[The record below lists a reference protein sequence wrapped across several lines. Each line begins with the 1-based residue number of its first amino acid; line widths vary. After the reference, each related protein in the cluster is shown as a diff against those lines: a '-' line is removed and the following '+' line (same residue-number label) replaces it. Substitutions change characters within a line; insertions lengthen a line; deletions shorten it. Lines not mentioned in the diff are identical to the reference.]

1 MMRWCFAFAI
11 AAGTVGCA
19 PHPPS
24 TAQAQS
30 LDSRATG
37 TLADMEQKDP
47 GLDAVLADSA
57 GYAVFPD
64 IGAAGVFVAGGA
76 AGKGVLYEHGRPVG
90 YVELRQ
96 GSIGPQLGGQTFAE
110 LIVLRD
116 HYDVERLKAN
126 TFDLGAQASAVALT
140 SGAAAS
146 AQFQNGAAVF
156 VVPRGGLMAG
166 VSISGQQITFLP
178 QG

>member
-1 MMRWCFAFAI
+1 MMRWCFAVAV

-24 TAQAQS
+24 MAQAES
-30 LDSRATG
+30 LDSSADA
-37 TLADMEQKDP
+37 TLADMQRRDP
-47 GLDAVLADSA
+47 GLTAVLDQSA

-64 IGAAGVFVAGGA
+64 IGAAGVFIAGGA
-76 AGKGVLYEHGRPVG
+76 AGKGVLYEHGHPTG

-96 GSIGPQLGGQTFAE
+96 GSVGPQLGGQTYSE
-110 LIVLRD
+110 LVVLRD
-116 HYDVERLKAN
+116 PFDVDKLKAN
-126 TFDLGAQASAVALT
+126 TFDLGAEASAVALT
-140 SGAAAS
+140 TGAASS
-146 AQFQNGAAVF
+146 AQFENGAAVF

-178 QG
+178 AG

>member
-1 MMRWCFAFAI
+1 MMRWCFAFVV
-11 AAGTVGCA
+11 AAGAVGCA

-24 TAQAQS
+24 TAQAES
-30 LDSRATG
+30 LDSSAQA
-37 TLADMEQKDP
+37 TLADMQRRNP
-47 GLDAVLADSA
+47 GLTAVLDRSA

-76 AGKGVLYEHGRPVG
+76 AGKGVLYEHGRGPATWLSG
-90 YVELRQ
+90 Q
-96 GSIGPQLGGQTFAE
+96 GSVGPQLGGQTYSE
-110 LIVLRD
+110 LVVLRD
-116 HYDVERLKAN
+116 HYDVDKLKAN

-140 SGAAAS
+140 TGAAAS
-146 AQFQNGAAVF
+146 AQFENGAAVF